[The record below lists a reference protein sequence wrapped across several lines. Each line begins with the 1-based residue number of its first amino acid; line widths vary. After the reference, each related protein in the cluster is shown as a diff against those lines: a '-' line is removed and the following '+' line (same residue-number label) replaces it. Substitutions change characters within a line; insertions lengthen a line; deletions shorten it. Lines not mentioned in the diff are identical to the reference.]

1 MIKKTIAYKDF
12 NGNDQ
17 FDTFY
22 FNINEA
28 EAIELRFIHGDFQDT
43 IKYLEGV
50 QSSEDEDIQ
59 IDANYSRDLWNI
71 FKEIL
76 EKSVGQKSADGKL
89 FIKNDEIRAQF
100 TQSNAMSQFLIE
112 LLSDT
117 ANAVEFVN
125 GVITSSAASS
135 AVTAPAVSE
144 A

>member
-17 FDTFY
+17 SDTFY

-28 EAIELRFIHGDFQDT
+28 EALELRFIHGDFQDT
-43 IKYLEGV
+43 IAYIQNV
-50 QSSEDEDIQ
+50 QNLDDDTTLDSAYAKE
-59 IDANYSRDLWNI
+59 LWMI

-89 FIKNDEIRAQF
+89 FVKNDAIRAQF

-112 LLSDT
+112 ILSDT
-117 ANAVEFVN
+117 NNAVEFVN
-125 GVITSSAASS
+125 GLISSS
-135 AVTAPAVSE
+135 AVGPTLSE